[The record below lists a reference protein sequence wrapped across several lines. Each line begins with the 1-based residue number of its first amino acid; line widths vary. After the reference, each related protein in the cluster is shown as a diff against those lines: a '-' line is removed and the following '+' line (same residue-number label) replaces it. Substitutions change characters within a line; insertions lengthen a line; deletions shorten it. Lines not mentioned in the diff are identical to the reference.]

1 MSQSEYDK
9 IKADGFKRGRKRLS
23 PAEQEERKRHQLLR
37 QEGRRR
43 AIAVLQH
50 RHYAE
55 FIELWDAEMAVLLSE
70 SKAN

>member
-23 PAEQEERKRHQLLR
+23 PAEQDARKRDRILR

-50 RHYAE
+50 RHYVE
-55 FIELWDAEMAVLLSE
+55 FVELWDAEMAVLLGKTKE
-70 SKAN
+70 D